1 MKKIHERGDI
11 QMAYLL
17 FRDHNMTPSQ
27 YYDLGANER
36 AMLRAFIRQE
46 CQEREELYKEQ
57 SS

>member
-1 MKKIHERGDI
+1 
-11 QMAYLL
+11 MAYLL

-27 YYDLGANER
+27 YYDLGPNER

>member
-1 MKKIHERGDI
+1 
-11 QMAYLL
+11 MAYLL

-46 CQEREELYKEQ
+46 WSGKRGIVQGAK
-57 SS
+57 